1 MNLQKI
7 LWNEAHWNIN
17 KAIAKEVWIEW
28 ALILSHL
35 IEFQNH
41 FEKKWKLVKTK
52 SWDWFFSQTEKQIEN
67 QTFVSRRWQDKAIK
81 ILKEKWFLEQVL
93 AWNPARKHFKINS
106 EKILN
111 FLVNS
116 EKEEIEEK
124 EENSLP
130 NKFAQNE
137 QTEEN
142 DKQNCTENPNK
153 FAQNEQAIY
162 KEKEKEINKKYNNT
176 NVLLWA
182 EAQKDFSSYNISKK
196 EKIENLYEELEKKE
210 LKKES
215 LKSSAAALSD
225 PTTDTATVVPEVTE
239 EVIYWNKEINDILA
253 FLKKVI
259 WVSDFKESQK
269 MQRIMGKNIFL
280 LWQKIGKEEFVFR
293 LNAILRDGFKAKN
306 TNSLSYLHKELK
318 AFIHSPMLEPELQNK
333 RKITFSW

>member
-67 QTFVSRRWQDKAIK
+67 QTFVWRRWQDKAIK

-106 EKILN
+106 ENILN

-116 EKEEIEEK
+116 EKEEIEK
-124 EENSLP
+124 KKENSLP
-130 NKFAQNE
+130 NKFVQNV

-142 DKQNCTENPNK
+142 DKQDCTENPNK
-153 FAQNEQAIY
+153 FVQNEQTIY
-162 KEKEKEINKKYNNT
+162 KEEKEINKKDNNT

-182 EAQKDFSSYNISKK
+182 EAQKKSDLENFL
-196 EKIENLYEELEKKE
+196 EIENQENKE
-210 LKKES
+210 PTQQES
-215 LKSSAAALSD
+215 DKSSAAA
-225 PTTDTATVVPEVTE
+225 ENEKQKIKE
-239 EVIYWNKEINDILA
+239 EIDNLIFELKGVCEELWLAYNKDRDRQFWKHILRA
-253 FLKKVI
+253 EEFWIFSKKI
-259 WVSDFKESQK
+259 WQT
-269 MQRIMGKNIFL
+269 RIEFAKNI
-280 LWQKIGKEEFVFR
+280 
-293 LNAILRDGFKAKN
+293 
-306 TNSLSYLHKELK
+306 LK
-318 AFIHSPMLEPELQNK
+318 ASDYINYYKWACSWPKMIYQNYSEVYNKSLQFKKKLDNK
-333 RKITFSW
+333 KSQWIATI